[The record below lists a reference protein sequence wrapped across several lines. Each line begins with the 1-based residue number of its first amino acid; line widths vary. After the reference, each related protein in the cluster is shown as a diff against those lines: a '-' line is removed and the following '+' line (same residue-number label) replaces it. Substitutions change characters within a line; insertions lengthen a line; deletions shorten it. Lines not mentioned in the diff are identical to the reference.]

1 MTFDSLSLYLNG
13 YFDNIYSD
21 KKIETILVIFLTI
34 TFTFGHKGS
43 DISKNLD
50 FK

>member
-21 KKIETILVIFLTI
+21 KKIETILVIFLNDNFYFCVQGI
-34 TFTFGHKGS
+34 
-43 DISKNLD
+43 
-50 FK
+50 